1 MSRCGKSLIAAG
13 AVAIVLAGGAISMA
27 ARHCCCQARL
37 SNCVAQ
43 PSAPAPAMVTK
54 QVPTLAPPRKKPDK
68 TASTATREHGV
79 ETVEIAVEVAPK

>member
-1 MSRCGKSLIAAG
+1 
-13 AVAIVLAGGAISMA
+13 
-27 ARHCCCQARL
+27 
-37 SNCVAQ
+37 
-43 PSAPAPAMVTK
+43 MVTK